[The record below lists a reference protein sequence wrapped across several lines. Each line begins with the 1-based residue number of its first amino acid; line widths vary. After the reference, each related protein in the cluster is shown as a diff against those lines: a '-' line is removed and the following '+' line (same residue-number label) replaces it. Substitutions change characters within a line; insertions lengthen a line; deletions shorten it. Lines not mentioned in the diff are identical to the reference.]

1 MDKLTA
7 TFRIVT
13 PMFLA
18 GADQEDPEIRLPSVK
33 GALRFWYRAID
44 PEFRKREE
52 ALFGGTGA
60 GAGQARFLMHLT
72 GDVPARHAP
81 SAEWKRSL
89 RYVLAL
95 VKDTRNALLP
105 GQTFT
110 VRFVMK
116 PNGFDRD
123 VRRGWQCL
131 LASVWLLGHLGG
143 LGFRNRRGFGSVALE
158 KWNFSGDG
166 DAASLMNQLPLGVEA
181 ETPEEWMEI
190 LLKGLEVLGNW
201 FPGSFDG
208 RHTHLGPKCR
218 FLAGSGQ
225 DEWLPAMQDGIK
237 LLEEFRTTYRRARWA
252 LGLAMQVPQY
262 KVKYQPEGRNRMAS
276 PAMFR
281 IVALK
286 ERVFPLFVLM
296 DAPSPKV
303 RRFVKNGNRWEPDGD
318 LQEIPGS
325 WKQKFSDHL
334 RSAGYSEHLR
344 EGDA

>member
-1 MDKLTA
+1 
-7 TFRIVT
+7 
-13 PMFLA
+13 MFLA
-18 GADQEDPEIRLPSVK
+18 GADQEKAPEIRLPSIK

-44 PEFRKREE
+44 PDFRKREE

-60 GAGQARFLMHLT
+60 GAGQSRFLMRLT
-72 GDVPARHAP
+72 GEVPTKHAP
-81 SAEWKRSL
+81 SVEWKRSL

-110 VRFVMK
+110 IRFAMK
-116 PNGFDRD
+116 PAGTDRD
-123 VRRGWQCL
+123 VRRDWQCL
-131 LASVWLLGHLGG
+131 LAAVWLLGHLGG

-158 KWNFSGDG
+158 KWIFSGDEE
-166 DAASLMNQLPLGVEA
+166 AASLMEQLPLGVEA

-190 LLKGLEVLGNW
+190 LRKGLKVLW
-201 FPGSFDG
+201 DRFPGSFDG
-208 RHTHLGPKCR
+208 RHTHLGPECR
-218 FLAGSGQ
+218 FLVGSGQ
-225 DEWLPAMQDGIK
+225 DEWLPAMQDGINR
-237 LLEEFRTTYRRARWA
+237 LGEFRTTNRRARWA

-276 PAMFR
+276 QAMFR

-286 ERVFPLFVLM
+286 EQVFPLFVLM

-303 RRFVKNGNRWEPDGD
+303 RRFIKNCNRWEPDGD
-318 LQEIPGS
+318 PQVIPES
-325 WKQKFSDHL
+325 WKQKFSDYL
-334 RSAGYSEHLR
+334 LSAGYSEHLR